1 MKNND
6 NIIKFPKK
14 QAEDILEAIRKSML
28 AQGLNELNQP
38 TPIQRKIQHLQD
50 QLGCIWLSIPN
61 EGTNIEDPDEWEP
74 WMLKSI
80 VQTLNELD
88 KFLVDWYRDE
98 DRY

>member
-38 TPIQRKIQHLQD
+38 TPIQDKITHLQG
-50 QLGCIWLSIPN
+50 QIGALWLSIPN